1 MSSNQIK
8 RRNIFIKKAFQGR
21 FIVGVFLLILLSS
34 LCSAL
39 LIYWITGGDLQAQS
53 QTAHVNIMTAWER
66 LGVSIFI
73 GNVVAFIVAGSLA
86 VIVVLYA
93 SHKIAG
99 PLYRFE
105 VLCKQVGNGQLDTVT
120 TLREKDQLQDL
131 AEAFSIMVNKLR
143 SQRSARQETAAKLS
157 AKLEQLQAEDGLS
170 TAQRS
175 LLNEIEVMA
184 KQLDP

>member
-1 MSSNQIK
+1 MSNNTSK
-8 RRNIFIKKAFQGR
+8 RRNIFIKKAFQWR

-53 QTAHVNIMTAWER
+53 QTAHVNIVNAWER

-73 GNVVAFIVAGSLA
+73 GNFVAFIVAGTIA
-86 VIVVLYA
+86 VFVVLYA

-105 VLCKQVGNGQLDTVT
+105 VLCEQVGNGQLDTIT

-131 AEAFSIMVNKLR
+131 ARAFTVMVSKLR
-143 SQRSARQETAAKLS
+143 DQRNEQQTCITQLTMQIDQLRTDNNLTANQLTVIKALELSIKKL
-157 AKLEQLQAEDGLS
+157 QG
-170 TAQRS
+170 
-175 LLNEIEVMA
+175 
-184 KQLDP
+184 